1 MLQVNNVVVASG
13 PYGAGYEATVEFQV
27 GDKSYSTVKVKLTP
41 EATREIVEAIVAKA
55 SAMLV
60 VVPTDIKIAGEPEMI
75 PLVDEPPAPEFAEVD
90 EAPTDTTT
98 EEFKPEEAF

>member
-1 MLQVNNVVVASG
+1 MLQVNNISVGSAL
-13 PYGAGYEATVEFQV
+13 YDAGYETTVEFQV

-60 VVPTDIKIAGEPEMI
+60 VVPTNIKIAGEPFMV
-75 PLVDEPPAPEFAEVD
+75 PLVDEAPAPEFAEVE
-90 EAPTDTTT
+90 EAPARTTA